1 MKRLNEAFEV
11 RAGQFTSKEGKV
23 SKIVYIT
30 STEGEQLYNYTNIVK
45 KYGAKWLP
53 TLKLWGWF
61 ISDKNQFII
70 DSQIKPCIQELN
82 NAKQSEGNGNE
93 NGNGNEESN
102 DVIKV
107 IENLQDM
114 LSNVDM
120 IDDLDA
126 GKIDTKIIES
136 NLEKFKLDLL
146 NSLSAEEFKKKLEPI
161 IKFKRAN
168 GPAFSLY
175 NTLLIYMQMPT
186 ATMVKKKSLW
196 LQYNKVIKP
205 NEKPLAIFV
214 PNGVRN
220 KFSKNDKEDL
230 INKYLEQYN
239 VSTYDELPIGVQEL
253 IMSQSN
259 MVVSPKS
266 YKLAPYFYDISQTEQ
281 KPGTDDVVGTPNVD
295 LPWFEENGE
304 ETEEI
309 ATYIQAMKN
318 VIQKNGIQ
326 LSSVEDLNGARG
338 VSKSGS
344 IDVLENVP
352 QNIGTLNTLIH
363 EFAHEIL
370 HQKYLKSKNDKFKE
384 FYRGT
389 KEGRQIVEQQA
400 ELTAWIVLMHFGYNL
415 QTSKNYVSMWGMDE
429 KNAVFVFDTI
439 SIVANKIVEELVEE
453 LENME
458 NQHLNEN
465 VNNVRVP
472 GLLNI
477 TGEEVAELCG
487 YGDLYQQGV
496 DEKIDAIYETF
507 YNILNKIK

>member
-1 MKRLNEAFEV
+1 MTSLNEAFEV

-23 SKIVYIT
+23 SKIAYIV
-30 STEGEQLYNYTNIVK
+30 STDGEQLYNYTNIVK

-93 NGNGNEESN
+93 NGNEDGN
-102 DVIKV
+102 DIIKI
-107 IENLQDM
+107 IENLQEM
-114 LSNVDM
+114 LSNTDM
-120 IDDLDA
+120 IDELDTV
-126 GKIDTKIIES
+126 KIDTKIINS

-146 NSLSAEEFKKKLEPI
+146 NSLSAEEFKEKLEPI

-168 GPAFSLY
+168 GPAFSFF

-186 ATMVKKKSLW
+186 ATMVKKKSRW
-196 LQYNKVIKP
+196 LELNKIIKP
-205 NEKPLAIFV
+205 NAKPLVAWV
-214 PNGVRN
+214 PDGKRQ
-220 KFSKNDKEDL
+220 KSSKTDKENL

-253 IMSQSN
+253 ITSQSN
-259 MVVSPKS
+259 MVINPTS

-281 KPGTDDVVGTPNVD
+281 KPGTEDVVGTPNVD

-304 ETEEI
+304 ETDEI
-309 ATYIQAMKN
+309 KAYIQAIKN
-318 VIQKNGIQ
+318 VIQKSGIQ
-326 LSSVEDLNGARG
+326 LSSVQDLGGARG
-338 VSKSGS
+338 VSKSGA

-363 EFAHEIL
+363 EFAHEVL
-370 HQKYLKSKNDKFKE
+370 HQKFLQSKNDEFKE

-415 QTSKNYVSMWGMDE
+415 ETSKNYVSMWGMDE
-429 KNAVFVFDTI
+429 KSAVVVFDTI
-439 SIVANKIVEELVEE
+439 SFVANKIVEKMVKE

-465 VNNVRVP
+465 INNVRVP
-472 GLLNI
+472 GLLNT
-477 TGEEVAELCG
+477 TGLEIAELCG
-487 YGDLYQQGV
+487 LGDLYQQGV
-496 DEKIDAIYETF
+496 DEKIDVINEEF